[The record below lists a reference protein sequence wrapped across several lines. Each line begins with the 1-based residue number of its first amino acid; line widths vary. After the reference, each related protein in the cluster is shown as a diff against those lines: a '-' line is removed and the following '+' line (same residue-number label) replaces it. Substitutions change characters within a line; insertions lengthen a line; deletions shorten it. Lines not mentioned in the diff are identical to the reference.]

1 MLRYFSLYG
10 SNQLQS
16 ALNMFRYCSEL
27 LLVKQLDTSNVT
39 DMSNMFEGCKSL
51 QAIPQL
57 NTSNTT
63 NMERMF
69 CSACYSGTTFNL
81 DLSG

>member
-1 MLRYFSLYG
+1 
-10 SNQLQS
+10 
-16 ALNMFRYCSEL
+16 MFRYCSAL